1 MIHRY
6 YIDCEALDDKAY
18 RDALRFAAET
28 AEADPNIEKI
38 VFLAHTFNNTDML
51 DRAFGPSTADKF
63 RKTYR
68 DREIRVPIVLL
79 SMASYSKGFH
89 RKADLVIG
97 MGLNDEQLFAVDDM
111 WGVHSI
117 VAIPWRREGMSG
129 WVDQWRPLELRT
141 KEKPSSTD
149 LPTAVEQV
157 AVRRLTEIINMSMP
171 LNHPNDEED
180 AKGVIRELVKNIPDL
195 NSARLKA
202 YMVRELHWPNEEAER
217 FKGWIDT
224 LKEGRRFQGGG
235 RTIHLGAFSHWMSLA
250 QKEKLA

>member
-6 YIDCEALDDKAY
+6 YIDCEALDDEAY
-18 RDALRFAAET
+18 RDALRFAADA
-28 AEADPNIEKI
+28 AEKDTTIERI

-51 DRAFGPSTADKF
+51 DRAFGPGIADKF

-68 DREIRVPIVLL
+68 DREIRVPIVLS
-79 SMASYSKGFH
+79 SMASYAKGFH

-117 VAIPWRREGMSG
+117 IAIPWRREGMNG
-129 WVDQWRPLELRT
+129 WVDQWGPIELRT
-141 KEKPSSTD
+141 KERPSSSE
-149 LPTAVEQV
+149 LPSAVEQV
-157 AVRRLTEIINMSMP
+157 AVRRLTEMVNMSGP

-195 NSARLKA
+195 DSVRLKA
-202 YMVRELHWPNEEAER
+202 YMVRELHWPNDEAER
-217 FKGWIDT
+217 FKGWVDS
-224 LKEGRRFQGGG
+224 LKEGRRFQGGT
-235 RTIHLGAFSHWMSLA
+235 RTIHLGAFQHWV
-250 QKEKLA
+250 KLAEEGKLA